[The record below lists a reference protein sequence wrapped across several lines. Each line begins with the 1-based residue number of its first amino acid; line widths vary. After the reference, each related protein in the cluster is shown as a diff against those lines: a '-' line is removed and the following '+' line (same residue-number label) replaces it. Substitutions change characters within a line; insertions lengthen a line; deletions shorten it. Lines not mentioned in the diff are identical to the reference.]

1 MIQYLFI
8 GLKSGDKLKKEFK
21 SVGVYSSLKDDRV
34 FKIAQ
39 QVSEILEIEREI
51 GTLRSDIESIE
62 GRLNYLKDQVAMSTL
77 NITFYKKVS
86 QDSRFWSKVKSGFG
100 NGWDFLLSIILGII
114 NIWPVWIIAC
124 GLYLIIRRIKRK
136 KV

>member
-1 MIQYLFI
+1 M
-8 GLKSGDKLKKEFK
+8 KKEFK